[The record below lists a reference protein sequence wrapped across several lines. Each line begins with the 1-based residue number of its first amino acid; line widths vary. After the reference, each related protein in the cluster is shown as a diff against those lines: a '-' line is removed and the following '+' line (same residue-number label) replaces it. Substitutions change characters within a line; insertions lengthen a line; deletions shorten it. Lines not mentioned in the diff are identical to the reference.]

1 MDADGT
7 ILLEIIT
14 LVSVLGGV
22 GSSVYATKISANN
35 KKIDD
40 LEKSLQLRQAEL
52 DSYKEMEKSMYF
64 C

>member
-35 KKIDD
+35 KKLMIWRNPY
-40 LEKSLQLRQAEL
+40 SL
-52 DSYKEMEKSMYF
+52 DKPS
-64 C
+64 